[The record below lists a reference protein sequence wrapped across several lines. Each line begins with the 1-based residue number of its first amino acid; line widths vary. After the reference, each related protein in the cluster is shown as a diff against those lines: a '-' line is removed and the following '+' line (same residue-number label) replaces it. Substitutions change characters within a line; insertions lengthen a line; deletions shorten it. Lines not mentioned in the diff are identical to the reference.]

1 MDAVNAFNQEV
12 RGARGKSAAGQPGR
26 FSHCP
31 RALEHRVGAGTLP
44 ALGSGAAGLELGRGR
59 GHRLGLTPRPSP
71 ASAPFSPFRPVP
83 APASSTWPLCSR
95 PVYRFCGA
103 RIPPGAATVRGRTD
117 GRTRAGVPAGRGA
130 GVAAASALLLL
141 RPRRVGRW
149 TLIPAGGELERV
161 SALPPPEL
169 TRSQTQRGSFLA
181 FLSRTYPFC
190 TS

>member
-12 RGARGKSAAGQPGR
+12 RGAQGKSAAGQPGR
-26 FSHCP
+26 FSRCP

-44 ALGSGAAGLELGRGR
+44 ALGSGAAGLKLGRGR

-83 APASSTWPLCSR
+83 APASSTWPLCSQPR
-95 PVYRFCGA
+95 YRFCGA
-103 RIPPGAATVRGRTD
+103 RIPPGAATVRGRAD
-117 GRTRAGVPAGRGA
+117 GRTDSGAGVPAGRGA

-161 SALPPPEL
+161 SALPPPGL
-169 TRSQTQRGSFLA
+169 TRSQINTER
-181 FLSRTYPFC
+181 
-190 TS
+190 